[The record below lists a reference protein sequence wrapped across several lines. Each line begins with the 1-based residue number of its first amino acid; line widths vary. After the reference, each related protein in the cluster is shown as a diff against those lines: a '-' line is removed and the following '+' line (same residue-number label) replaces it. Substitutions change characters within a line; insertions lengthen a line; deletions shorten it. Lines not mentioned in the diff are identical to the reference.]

1 MLHNAYFEMYVTIP
15 VAMFCVTAEHVLYTS
30 IMLSRNSEGQYKTTP
45 KVLTGD
51 FNTMDLSLSAT
62 NWFSLSFL

>member
-30 IMLSRNSEGQYKTTP
+30 IMNFKEFRGT
-45 KVLTGD
+45 V
-51 FNTMDLSLSAT
+51 
-62 NWFSLSFL
+62 